1 MQIVIGLIK
10 KKLCDLFLWSA
21 PNVEATTKTNTLS
34 KFRAVQSSETSQTMS
49 FGDIFDIDLFVSI

>member
-1 MQIVIGLIK
+1 
-10 KKLCDLFLWSA
+10 LWSA
-21 PNVEATTKTNTLS
+21 PNIEATTKTNTLS